1 MFGFSSTAPFVKV
14 SDLVK
19 LCDGLKSE
27 QFGTVGAVLTGKS
40 TVVWEIS
47 DVTR

>member
-1 MFGFSSTAPFVKV
+1 MKV
-14 SDLVK
+14 SDLAKV
-19 LCDGLKSE
+19 CDGLKIE
-27 QFGTVGAVLTGKS
+27 QVGRVGAVVPGKS